1 MKEMTTE
8 EFNHATTDITVKI
21 ARMVDDVENPTVVL
35 AAYVPV
41 VAQAILNV
49 SYSKQAD
56 AFEVL
61 DVFTDSVKH
70 CIGRMHAF
78 MEKIKAEGKQ

>member
-21 ARMVDDVENPTVVL
+21 ARMVDDVENPAVVL

-41 VAQAILNV
+41 VAQAVLNV
-49 SYSKQAD
+49 SYSRRAD
-56 AFEVL
+56 TFEVL
-61 DVFTDSVKH
+61 GIFTDSVKN